1 MQYYKKKHLE
11 IKKNSKQF
19 QTTLQICQ
27 LLSLMRNNNPTE
39 IDITKI
45 IEDDEDDF
53 EQNRSYMEITT
64 EDLIGLEA

>member
-1 MQYYKKKHLE
+1 
-11 IKKNSKQF
+11 
-19 QTTLQICQ
+19 
-27 LLSLMRNNNPTE
+27 MRNNNPTE
-39 IDITKI
+39 IDITKK